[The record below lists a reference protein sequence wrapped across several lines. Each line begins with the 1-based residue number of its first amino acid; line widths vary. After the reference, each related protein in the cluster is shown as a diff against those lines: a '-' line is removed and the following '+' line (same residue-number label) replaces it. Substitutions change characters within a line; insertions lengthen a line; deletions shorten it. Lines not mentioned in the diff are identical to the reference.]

1 MASKVDLGRGQRF
14 RIGHVNQ
21 DGGGSEGGRGL
32 SWCNHGL
39 LSNKAN
45 LFLPRKHSEEEQT
58 KKGEETPGSTRKL
71 LPNSLIKYNEGPSP
85 ILPLQ

>member
-1 MASKVDLGRGQRF
+1 MDLGSGQRF

-21 DGGGSEGGRGL
+21 DGRGSEGGRGL
-32 SWCNHGL
+32 SWCNHKL
-39 LSNKAN
+39 LSNKPN
-45 LFLPRKHSEEEQT
+45 PLLPRKQPEEEQT

-71 LPNSLIKYNEGPSP
+71 TLNSLVKCNKRTFP